1 MIYNLQLIYEN
12 RKYYHTESFIETN
25 TLYESPFNSYIMY
38 CPTGDKILDE
48 KARLSISDV
57 LTPDR
62 RDDVNGYVIDIL
74 LVNDSFVVDIINQQN
89 ICETLIRLPVDQVK
103 CLGKMIFNK
112 MRKIQ
117 VKNKWLSHQ
126 DFMNNFYSAV
136 DKCVTYE
143 NTSAKSSISLKY
155 VSNSKKMTSI
165 EKKIIESFNMFMALH
180 LLDNSGQ
187 HCTAIEL
194 ERKSAH
200 PIITGKIHDNLGYYQ
215 RVTINLKNIKN
226 RNKGKHILK
235 ILEKNYDFVYYQ
247 AEDYYKHYYC

>member
-12 RKYYHTESFIETN
+12 RKYYHTESFIKTETV
-25 TLYESPFNSYIMY
+25 YESPFNSYITY
-38 CPTGDKILDE
+38 HPTGDKVLDE

-74 LVNDSFVVDIINQQN
+74 LVNDGFVVDIINQQN
-89 ICETLIRLPVDQVK
+89 ICETLIRLPIDQVK
-103 CLGKMIFNK
+103 SLGKMIFNK

-117 VKNKWLSHQ
+117 VKNKWLAHQ
-126 DFMNNFYSAV
+126 DFMNDFYSAV
-136 DKCVTYE
+136 DKCITYE

-155 VSNSKKMTSI
+155 VSNSKNMTSI
-165 EKKIIESFNMFMALH
+165 EKKIIETFNIFMALH
-180 LLDNSGQ
+180 LLDNSRQ
-187 HCTAIEL
+187 HCTSIEL
-194 ERKSAH
+194 ERKSTH
-200 PIITGKIHDNLGYYQ
+200 PIIIGKIHDNLGYYQ
-215 RVTINLKNIKN
+215 HITINLKNIKN

-247 AEDYYKHYYC
+247 AEDYYKHQYC